1 MKVLLNKYFRNI
13 VSIGQLKKFELTLYG
28 TNDVHE
34 DTIDFAQPPA
44 TTAKDADKW
53 PGVKTA
59 QKLPQ
64 PRFSYISTHIHSK
77 IDAW

>member
-1 MKVLLNKYFRNI
+1 MYFRNI

-34 DTIDFAQPPA
+34 DTIDFAQPPV